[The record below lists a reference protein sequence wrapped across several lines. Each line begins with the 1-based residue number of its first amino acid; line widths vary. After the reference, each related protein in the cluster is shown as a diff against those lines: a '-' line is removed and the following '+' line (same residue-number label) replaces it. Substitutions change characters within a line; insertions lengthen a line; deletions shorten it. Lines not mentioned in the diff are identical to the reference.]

1 MSFSA
6 RSWFIN
12 NFFRHQ
18 NLVLRLKSCIRQL
31 FNVIPL
37 GCLYICYIYPR
48 TILDIL
54 DVHVL
59 GFSDYI
65 KGGTAKCCGIIFQ
78 GATRSAISGTF
89 VSHRSGQDL
98 HCFNISN
105 NLERSFFRMQ
115 SVISFWSMVR
125 IRSCHYHLLKSLL
138 LCIDVD
144 FHFHYYHHITVG
156 VL

>member
-1 MSFSA
+1 MVV
-6 RSWFIN
+6 W
-12 NFFRHQ
+12 
-18 NLVLRLKSCIRQL
+18 LKSCIRQ
-31 FNVIPL
+31 FFKVIPF
-37 GCLYICYIYPR
+37 GFIYICYTCTYPR
-48 TILDIL
+48 PILDIL

-78 GATRSAISGTF
+78 EATRSAISGTF
-89 VSHRSGQDL
+89 VSHRSAQDL

-115 SVISFWSMVR
+115 SVNI
-125 IRSCHYHLLKSLL
+125 ILKLGLCKKLLLTFIKTLL

-144 FHFHYYHHITVG
+144 FHFHYYDHITVM